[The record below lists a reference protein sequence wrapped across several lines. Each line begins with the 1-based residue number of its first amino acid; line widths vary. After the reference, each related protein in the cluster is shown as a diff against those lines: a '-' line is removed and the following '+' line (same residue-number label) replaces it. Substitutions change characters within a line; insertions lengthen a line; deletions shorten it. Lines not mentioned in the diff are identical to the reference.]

1 MTATSRDDPAALR
14 RMAAEAHARAD
25 RGELLMGH
33 ALGNDFDLRAIV
45 AERQAAP
52 RPSRQVYVAH
62 LDTAGISYASAEC
75 AAAASTEAG
84 ARQAVYAAW
93 DASPQRGD
101 HPEITTWEALH
112 EYFGITV
119 WTLPLDGTAYR
130 VD

>member
-62 LDTAGISYASAEC
+62 LDTAGISYAAAEY
-75 AAAASTEAG
+75 AAAASTEEG
-84 ARQAVYAAW
+84 ARQAVYDMW
-93 DASPQRGD
+93 DASPARGD
-101 HPEITTWEALH
+101 HPQITDPEALH
-112 EYFGITV
+112 EWFGITV
-119 WTLPLDGTAYR
+119 WTLPLDGGGMR